1 MVTHIPA
8 LPLAHQLLLQRLTAA
23 HVLNE
28 SQFTELWNE
37 VSESQASQQNPL
49 GRTLQQTV
57 SLINKSIKPGFG
69 MEIRS
74 ISFLLR
80 GSEEGSE
87 NDVDDSTTPT
97 KYYAVV
103 NCNGDNVA
111 TSMASK
117 LTKSPHELAFLR
129 LILEKLVES
138 SNQQLDQDNE
148 EEKENEEESSDEGTS
163 SRNKKRRRVNR
174 TRGIGCIVSLPRM
187 DLINL
192 RTELTGHHQN
202 KLTIQQTDNC
212 LASLEAEGWLVA
224 CINPN
229 GRESSRRR
237 SMGGSSNLQLGPRAY
252 MEFPDF
258 LVKVGL
264 ERDHL
269 PQFILH

>member
-1 MVTHIPA
+1 MVTRIPP
-8 LPLAHQLLLQRLTAA
+8 LPLSHQLLLQRLTAA
-23 HVLNE
+23 HFLNE
-28 SQFTELWNE
+28 SQIMELWTE
-37 VSESQASQQNPL
+37 VNESQVSQQNPL
-49 GRTLQQTV
+49 GGTLQQTI

-80 GSEEGSE
+80 GSEEE
-87 NDVDDSTTPT
+87 PDDDDESMTPT

-117 LTKSPHELAFLR
+117 LTKSPHELALLR
-129 LILEKLVES
+129 LILEKLVEY
-138 SNQQLDQDNE
+138 SNQQLDKENE
-148 EEKENEEESSDEGTS
+148 EEKENEDESSDDGT
-163 SRNKKRRRVNR
+163 SRNKKRRRVNH
-174 TRGIGCIVSLPRM
+174 TRGIGCISSIPRM

-212 LASLEAEGWLVA
+212 LALLEAEGWLVP
-224 CINPN
+224 CVK
-229 GRESSRRR
+229 GSSKRR
-237 SMGGSSNLQLGPRAY
+237 SMGGSSKLQLGPRAY